1 MRNGNEGREKG
12 RKSINYDILN
22 RYGSTRNHE
31 TTKWIS
37 SQQPLTTLLLTG
49 KVRSKRTILDVQGTK
64 WKLTVEDGERGE
76 GDKHGLMKG
85 GRGINKGM
93 GRGDNQGN
101 GERGVG

>member
-76 GDKHGLMKG
+76 GDKALG
-85 GRGINKGM
+85 
-93 GRGDNQGN
+93 
-101 GERGVG
+101 